1 MLNVN
6 AGCFDR
12 SVIGPEKFA
21 VYVLCTCDNV
31 TQVVDTYFEISIDD
45 AFNAFKDRVDGFLAN
60 SDADLADLDAFTEI
74 EPGCNMA
81 IFSVVHKSG
90 VKYQL
95 NFVEII

>member
-6 AGCFDR
+6 AECFDR
-12 SVIGPEKFA
+12 SVIGFGKFA
-21 VYVLCTCDNV
+21 VHVLCTHDNV
-31 TQVVDTYFEISIDD
+31 TQVVDTYLKISVED
-45 AFNAFKDRVDGFLAN
+45 AFNAFKDRVDGFLLN
-60 SDADLADLDAFTEI
+60 SKADLSDFDAFTEV

-95 NFVEII
+95 NFVEVI

>member
-1 MLNVN
+1 MLNAN
-6 AGCFDR
+6 AVCFDR
-12 SVIGPEKFA
+12 SVIGPGKFA

-31 TQVVDTYFEISIDD
+31 TQVVDTYFKISIEN
-45 AFNAFKDRVDGFLAN
+45 AFNAFKARVDGFLTN
-60 SDADLADLDAFTEI
+60 TKSDLTDFDAFTEI